1 MKKNFVIIILMLS
14 MLLSACGKTP
24 SRDKTTQESPDME
37 TAEAAN
43 PATENTMLVQFNEE
57 FYPFSGGYK
66 VMDIARI
73 ENHILILGRSESTY
87 TMAIAEYSV
96 NDDGTISFSEPR
108 AIKSPDQNS
117 ENITGIYNITSGGDG
132 FFYFMSA
139 DYENN
144 LYDNIKIAQYSAEGQ
159 YIEDM
164 PVTGW
169 TSDDYIK
176 DFKVTE
182 NGNVVIHGHNIVSVI
197 PWQGTALSTV
207 AINTNGNYIVSS
219 SLTKDGI
226 VFSIGG
232 CLFLFD
238 DETMKSVPL
247 IKEPGD
253 YSFSFTDCFG
263 LNGEYISNNGGSFA
277 EYDFDSETAAELLR
291 WNYSVNSTKYLG
303 PACRLSDNV
312 FICTFT
318 DREALLITGLKQV
331 PYNERSI
338 VNVALVGVS
347 DFVLEEFNSE
357 NTVYECK
364 ATEYSENEIN
374 RFLADMSLG
383 NVPDLVI
390 SKSNLK
396 LSPDL
401 YEDLFEYIDS
411 DAELSRDSFIPNYL
425 NALSEE
431 GKLPQIWDQAA
442 ICTLAARQSDVG
454 NGYGLW
460 PSDYN
465 NIVDENPDYFAVF
478 QSFMSKTNLL
488 KWISRIGVST
498 FVDFENRSCSFD
510 NEQFKSLLAWCKE
523 MGDDIIEG
531 SDQQVYD
538 ISETVLSF
546 EYITSL
552 TRIDSLLTIYGEP
565 ISFVGF
571 PNGADGYS
579 YFTISGDT
587 YGKAMSIPKNSSNKE
602 GAWEFIRWQLSF
614 DHQVGLGKYAN
625 IPVNAQAL
633 QHKAESELS
642 EESQG
647 LLVDLLSK
655 VSYAEKL
662 NDNALIDIIVD
673 SGQGYVYGS
682 KAMEDSVNIIQSRSS
697 IYLAEQYE

>member
-1 MKKNFVIIILMLS
+1 MKKYLVIIILILG
-14 MLLSACGKTP
+14 MLLSACGRNP
-24 SRDKTTQESPDME
+24 SLDKAAQDFPKAE
-37 TAEAAN
+37 TAAAAN
-43 PATENTMLVQFNEE
+43 PANENTMLVQFKEE

-66 VMDIARI
+66 VVDIARI
-73 ENHILILGRSESTY
+73 ENHILILGRSESAY
-87 TMAIAEYSV
+87 TMAVADYSV
-96 NDDGTISFSEPR
+96 NDDGTIRFSEPK
-108 AIKSPDQNS
+108 AIKTPN
-117 ENITGIYNITSGGDG
+117 ENIASIYNITSGGDG

-139 DYENN
+139 DFENN
-144 LYDNIKIAQYSAEGQ
+144 SYDNIKIAQYSADGQ

-164 PVTGW
+164 PVSGW
-169 TSDDYIK
+169 PSDDYIT

-182 NGNVVIHGHNIVSVI
+182 NSNVVIHGYNMVGVI
-197 PWQGTALSTV
+197 PWQGTALSTA
-207 AINTNGNYIVSS
+207 AIDTNGNYIVSS

-232 CLFLFD
+232 GLFLFD
-238 DETMKSVPL
+238 DESMKTVPL
-247 IKEPGD
+247 LKEPGD

-277 EYDFDSETAAELLR
+277 EYNFESESATELLR
-291 WNYSVNSTKYLG
+291 WNYSVDSTKYLG
-303 PACRLSDNV
+303 PTCRLSEHV
-312 FICTFT
+312 FLCTFT
-318 DREALLITGLKQV
+318 DREALLITGLKRV
-331 PYNERSI
+331 PYHERS
-338 VNVALVGVS
+338 VVKVALVGVS

-357 NTVYECK
+357 NTEYECK
-364 ATEYSENEIN
+364 ATEYAEDEIN

-383 NVPDLVI
+383 KVPDLVI

-425 NALSEE
+425 SALSEE
-431 GKLPQIWDQAA
+431 GKLPQIWDQTAV
-442 ICTLAARQSDVG
+442 CTLAARQSDVG

-460 PSDYN
+460 PGDYN
-465 NIVDENPDYFAVF
+465 SIVNENPNYAAVF

-488 KWISRIGVST
+488 EWISRIGVST
-498 FVDFENRSCSFD
+498 FVDFENRSCNFD

-523 MGDDIIEG
+523 MGDDIVEG
-531 SDQQVYD
+531 SNQQAYD

-552 TRIDSLLTIYGEP
+552 TRIESLLAIYGEP

-587 YGKAMSIPKNSSNKE
+587 YGKAMSIPKNSNNKE
-602 GAWEFIRWQLSF
+602 GAWAFIRWQLSF
-614 DHQVGLGKYAN
+614 NHQVGLGKYAN
-625 IPVNAQAL
+625 IPVNARAL

-642 EESQG
+642 KESQG
-647 LLVDLLSK
+647 LLVDLLST

-662 NDNALIDIIVD
+662 NDKALIRIIVD
-673 SGQGYVYGS
+673 SGQGYVYGD
-682 KAMEDSVNIIQSRSS
+682 KAIEDTVDMIQSRAS
-697 IYLAEQYE
+697 IYMAEQYG

>member
-1 MKKNFVIIILMLS
+1 MILILS
-14 MLLSACGKTP
+14 TLLSACGKMS
-24 SRDKTTQESPDME
+24 SRDRAAQGSPKAE
-37 TAEAAN
+37 TAAAN
-43 PATENTMLVQFNEE
+43 ENMMPVQFKEE

-66 VMDIARI
+66 VVDIARI
-73 ENHILILGRSESTY
+73 ENHLFILGRSESAY
-87 TMAIAEYSV
+87 TMAITDYSI
-96 NDDGTISFSEPR
+96 NDDGTISFSEPKT
-108 AIKSPDQNS
+108 IKTPD
-117 ENITGIYNITSGGDG
+117 ENIASIYNITAGGDG
-132 FFYFMSA
+132 LFYFMSA
-139 DYENN
+139 DYEDHS
-144 LYDNIKIAQYSAEGQ
+144 YDNITIAQYSAEGQ

-164 PVTGW
+164 PVSGW
-169 TSDDYIK
+169 PSDDYIT
-176 DFKVTE
+176 DFKITV
-182 NGNVVIHGHNIVSVI
+182 NSKVVIHGYNIVGVI
-197 PWQGTALSTV
+197 PWLGTALST
-207 AINTNGNYIVSS
+207 ASIDTYGNYIVSS

-232 CLFLFD
+232 GLFLFD
-238 DETMKSVPL
+238 DETMKTVPL

-253 YSFSFTDCFG
+253 YSFSFTDCYG

-277 EYDFDSETAAELLR
+277 EYDFDSGSAAELLR
-291 WNYSVNSTKYLG
+291 WNYSVESTKYFG
-303 PACRLSDNV
+303 PACRLSDKV

-338 VNVALVGVS
+338 VNVALIGVG
-347 DFVLEEFNSE
+347 DFELEEFNSQ
-357 NTVYECK
+357 NTEYECK

-374 RFLADMSLG
+374 RFLAEMSLG

-401 YEDLFEYIDS
+401 YEDLFEYLDS

-425 NALSEE
+425 SALSEE
-431 GKLPQIWDQAA
+431 GKLPQLWDQAA

-454 NGYGLW
+454 DGYGLW
-460 PSDYN
+460 PEDYN
-465 NIVDENPDYFAVF
+465 RLVHENPNYDAAF

-488 KWISRIGVST
+488 EWIARIGVST

-523 MGDDIIEG
+523 MGDDIVEG
-531 SDQQVYD
+531 SNQPVYD

-552 TRIDSLLTIYGEP
+552 TRIESLLTIYGEP

-602 GAWEFIRWQLSF
+602 GAWAFIRWQLSF
-614 DHQVGLGKYAN
+614 NHQVGLGKYAN

-642 EESQG
+642 EEGQAS
-647 LLVDLLSK
+647 LADLLSN
-655 VSYAEKL
+655 VRYAEKL
-662 NDNALIDIIVD
+662 NDKALISILVD
-673 SGQGYVYGS
+673 SGQGYVYGD
-682 KAMEDSVNIIQSRSS
+682 KAIENTIDLIQSRAS
-697 IYLAEQYE
+697 IYIAEQYG